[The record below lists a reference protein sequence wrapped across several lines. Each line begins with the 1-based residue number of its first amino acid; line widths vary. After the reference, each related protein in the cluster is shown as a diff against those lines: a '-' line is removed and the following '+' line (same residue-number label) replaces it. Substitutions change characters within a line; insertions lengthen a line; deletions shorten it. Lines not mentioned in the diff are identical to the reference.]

1 MVGNESDRSS
11 KTIPAVV
18 IPARL
23 QSTRLPRK
31 MLLAETGLPL
41 VVHTYRRALAARL
54 PQVVVVACDSPEV
67 QTAVEAAGGRAIM
80 TDPNLASGT
89 DRVAAVASQFAEFDP
104 IVNLQGDEPEI
115 DPRAIDLLIELLART
130 PEAEM
135 ATLATPIRDRA
146 VLEDP
151 SCVKVVCDAAGN
163 ALYFSRSVI
172 PHPREWSD
180 DMLTAEPPLFRLHVG
195 IYAYR
200 RDFLLRFREY
210 APSPLE
216 ETERLEQ
223 LRALWY
229 GHRIVV
235 GEIPHHSPGIDTL
248 EDYRRFVERHQ
259 KGIT

>member
-1 MVGNESDRSS
+1 MVGNEPNCSPE
-11 KTIPAVV
+11 TGPAVI

-41 VVHTYRRALAARL
+41 IVHTYRRALAARR
-54 PQVVVVACDSPEV
+54 PKAVVVACDSPEIQSV
-67 QTAVEAAGGRAIM
+67 IEAVGGQAIL
-80 TDPNLASGT
+80 TDPNAVSGT
-89 DRVAAVASQFAEFDP
+89 DRIAAVAAQFAYFDP

-115 DPRAIDLLIELLART
+115 DPSAIDLVVELLERNPDAD
-130 PEAEM
+130 M

-151 SCVKVVCDAAGN
+151 SCVKVVSDVAGN

-180 DMLTAEPPLFRLHVG
+180 DLLTAASPLFRLHVG

-200 RDFLLRFREY
+200 REFLLRFREY

-235 GEIPHHSPGIDTL
+235 GEIPHHAPGIDTL
-248 EDYRRFVERHQ
+248 EDYRRFVERHK
-259 KGIT
+259 KGMT